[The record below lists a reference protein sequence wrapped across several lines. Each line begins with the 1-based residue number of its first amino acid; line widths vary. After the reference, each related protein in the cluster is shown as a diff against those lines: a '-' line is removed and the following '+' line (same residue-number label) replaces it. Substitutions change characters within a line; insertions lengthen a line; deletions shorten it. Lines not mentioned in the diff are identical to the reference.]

1 MQDAIQ
7 KLRIE
12 ALLKLH
18 DANTPEVWE
27 SIDRNKGSVQ
37 HLSFLSTVERACYK
51 TQAEIDPLLVIKS
64 IETKDIDRQ
73 MMAMRYLLLGLMQDC
88 PEYKVALEVLEE
100 AAPYVVALSK
110 VPARDSDIFAYKAR
124 LLAAFKLYPQLSKI
138 NCQAK
143 RMSQLLKPQFDEDA
157 VDLPVADTDGPDSL
171 TGLAAAPL
179 APVTGQFDKLFDS
192 MQFFL
197 LGAMKHDNSY
207 RIAYEALQVSSA
219 IHVGVRKDGKT
230 PEFQHQLEI
239 AHLVRTLLRSL
250 IHPAETLA
258 AIFLHDTPEDYD
270 VPYAEINWLFG
281 VLVANA
287 TTLLNKYDE
296 QGNPKPLDEYYAA
309 LAYDPIASVAKPAD
323 NGHNQSTMASVFSYK
338 KQFEY
343 SLNIKNRSW
352 NMMKVARRLWPEQ
365 EAVYENLKFL
375 LRIQYNAV
383 QAMLNAVQFDPE
395 TGEIHPALRP

>member
-12 ALLKLH
+12 ALLKQH
-18 DANTPEVWE
+18 DANTPEVWDA
-27 SIDRNKGSVQ
+27 IARNNGSVQ
-37 HLSFLSTVERACYK
+37 HLTFLSTVERACYK
-51 TQAEIDPLLVIKS
+51 TPAEIDPLLAIKV

-73 MMAMRYLLLGLMQDC
+73 MMAMRYLLLGLMQDS
-88 PEYKVALEVLEE
+88 PEYKVALQVLEE
-100 AAPYVVALSK
+100 AAPYVAALSK
-110 VPARDSDIFAYKAR
+110 VPARDTDLFAYKAR
-124 LLAAFKLYPQLSKI
+124 LLSAFKLYPELSRI

-143 RMSQLLKPQFDEDA
+143 RLSQLLKPQFDEES
-157 VDLPVADTDGPDSL
+157 VVLPVAEAEGIDSIA
-171 TGLAAAPL
+171 GLAAPL
-179 APVTGQFDKLFDS
+179 APVTGQFEKLFDS

-207 RIAYEALQVSSA
+207 RIAYEALQVASA

-239 AHLVRTLLRSL
+239 AHLVRTMLRNL

-287 TTLLNKYDE
+287 TRLLNKYDE

-365 EAVYENLKFL
+365 ESVYENLKFL